1 MTTRSLSPLASHRG
15 GAQLARFLEPFHC
28 SARSA
33 ALLTSHGHSIPFTA
47 RLAPRRRSARTATLS
62 SNRLAKRFL
71 FAWRPRRCQWQNG
84 PRANSSAVKKAIMA
98 TVLFVVKATIRK
110 DREEAFNRWYNED
123 HVPQVLQ
130 FKGLVSARRYKALEG
145 EDRFQYMAVYELQ
158 DEATYRR
165 LLASDHM

>member
-1 MTTRSLSPLASHRG
+1 
-15 GAQLARFLEPFHC
+15 
-28 SARSA
+28 
-33 ALLTSHGHSIPFTA
+33 
-47 RLAPRRRSARTATLS
+47 
-62 SNRLAKRFL
+62 
-71 FAWRPRRCQWQNG
+71 
-84 PRANSSAVKKAIMA
+84 MA

-110 DREEAFNRWYNED
+110 DREEAFNRWYNEE

-165 LLASDHM
+165 LLASDHMKALRADYDATFGSASERARFAYTQVWP